1 MPGHG
6 LHSKTQ
12 HHSGHEAQAAHQ
24 KKEEENKNAPSSSRR
39 GVVPMVRA
47 KGPADRDLEG
57 VLSSALLITDKE
69 LANVVRQVDAVSNA
83 LRSGTASAEDLRN
96 SVHPAVWYAVRHVL
110 LERELRHLALTD
122 DLTCLYNRRGFFA
135 SATQQ
140 LKLARRNGQHL
151 LLFFCDLDNLKSI
164 NDSFGHRE
172 GDHALVRTADV
183 LEEVFRDSDIM
194 ARLGGD
200 EFGVLAFEASSR
212 NQESILHRLER
223 ALQKANKEEHRY
235 MLSFSVGVARF
246 NPNEDLSLADL
257 MAEADRA
264 MYEKKK
270 SKGAFV
276 RNLSNF

>member
-6 LHSKTQ
+6 LHGKTQ
-12 HHSGHEAQAAHQ
+12 HHSGHEGHGSHP
-24 KKEEENKNAPSSSRR
+24 KKDETKNGSSSHRR
-39 GVVPMVRA
+39 VLPMVRP

-57 VLSSALLITDKE
+57 LLSSALLVTDKE
-69 LANVVRQVDAVSNA
+69 FGNVVRQVDAISHA
-83 LRSGTASAEDLRN
+83 LRSGAANAEDLRN

-140 LKLARRNGQHL
+140 LKLARRHGHHL
-151 LLFFCDLDNLKSI
+151 LLFFCDLDNLKHI

-200 EFGVLAFEASSR
+200 EFAVLAFEASSR
-212 NQESILHRLER
+212 NQETILRRLEEAVRR
-223 ALQKANKEEHRY
+223 ANQGEPRY
-235 MLSFSVGVARF
+235 LLSLSVGVARF
-246 NPNEDLSLADL
+246 SPNEALSLADL
-257 MAEADRA
+257 IAEADRA

-270 SKGAFV
+270 SKGGAFV